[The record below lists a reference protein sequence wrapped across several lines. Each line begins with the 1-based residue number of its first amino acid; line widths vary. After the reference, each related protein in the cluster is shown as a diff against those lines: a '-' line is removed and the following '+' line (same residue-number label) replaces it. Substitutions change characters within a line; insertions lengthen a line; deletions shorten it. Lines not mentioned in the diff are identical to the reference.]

1 MKLNGKPFHVLWN
14 TGSQV
19 SVLSEEF
26 LAHSFLEAQ
35 VWDISE
41 LVKGD
46 LSLSAANGSEI
57 PYKGWTE
64 VRFQAM
70 P

>member
-1 MKLNGKPFHVLWN
+1 MKVNGKAVRILWD

-26 LAHSFLEAQ
+26 LVHSFPEAQ
-35 VWDISE
+35 VRDISE

-46 LSLSAANGSEI
+46 LRLSAANGSEI

-64 VRFQAM
+64 VRF
-70 P
+70 